1 MTNSVIAISPAAEAI
16 AAEFPEAKAQ
26 LITRTEAR
34 QGFVKGIVKTGAL
47 IKTYAATLNR
57 DLSTSV
63 TPWYELKGKLK
74 GDVNTERAAF
84 VAEMTSAG
92 FNKGTIDVYWQRVK
106 EASGRVKVDN
116 KVSGGAIDVDAKTL
130 AELKTM
136 INRIFKAEEE
146 GGECTASQVKG
157 MLMEAFAIMGGN
169 EMDLG

>member
-1 MTNSVIAISPAAEAI
+1 MNATTVISPAAEAV
-16 AAEFPEAKAQ
+16 AAEFPEAKA
-26 LITRTEAR
+26 LLVTRTEAR

-47 IKTYAATLNR
+47 IKIYAATLNR
-57 DLSTSV
+57 DLSTPV
-63 TPWYELKGKLK
+63 TPWYDLKGKLK

-116 KVSGGAIDVDAKTL
+116 KVSGGAVDVDAKTL

-146 GGECTASQVKG
+146 GGEFVASQIKG
-157 MLMEAFAIMGGN
+157 ALMDAYAVMGGN

>member
-1 MTNSVIAISPAAEAI
+1 MTTSVITISPEA
-16 AAEFPEAKAQ
+16 PEAL

-57 DLSTSV
+57 DLSTPV

-116 KVSGGAIDVDAKTL
+116 KVTGGAVDVDAKTL

>member
-1 MTNSVIAISPAAEAI
+1 MNATTVISPAAEAI

-63 TPWYELKGKLK
+63 TPWYDLKGKLK

-84 VAEMTSAG
+84 VTEMTSAG

-116 KVSGGAIDVDAKTL
+116 KVSGGTVDVDAKTL
-130 AELKTM
+130 TELKTM

-146 GGECTASQVKG
+146 GGEFIASQIKG
-157 MLMEAFAIMGGN
+157 ALMDAFTVMGGN
-169 EMDLG
+169 VMELG

>member
-1 MTNSVIAISPAAEAI
+1 MNATVITISPAAEAI
-16 AAEFPEAKAQ
+16 SAEFPEAKAL

-57 DLSTSV
+57 DLSTTV
-63 TPWYELKGKLK
+63 TPWYDLKGKLK

-84 VAEMTSAG
+84 VVEMTSAG

-116 KVSGGAIDVDAKTL
+116 KVTGGAVDVDAKTL

-146 GGECTASQVKG
+146 GGEFTASQIKG
-157 MLMEAFAIMGGN
+157 VLMDAYSVMGGN

>member
-16 AAEFPEAKAQ
+16 AAEFPEAKGV

-57 DLSTSV
+57 DLSTPV

-84 VAEMTSAG
+84 VAEMLSAG
-92 FNKGTIDVYWQRVK
+92 FKKETIDVYWQRVK
-106 EASGRVKVDN
+106 EASGRVKVQN
-116 KVSGGAIDVDAKTL
+116 KVTGGAIDVDAKTL

-146 GGECTASQVKG
+146 GGEFVASQIKG
-157 MLMEAFAIMGGN
+157 VLMDAYAVMGGDQM
-169 EMDLG
+169 ELG